1 MRRGVVPR
9 VSPERERPGREVP
22 ARGVRWCPVL
32 AAVRARD
39 LRLCPG
45 LAGGVRIALAMAGE
59 GFEPS
64 KAEPPDLQSG
74 PFDRSGTPPDARRG
88 ERRQRVATAA
98 PPGRAGA
105 ATASDQKRVLRR
117 RLGPPAPRAATR
129 ASSACG
135 S

>member
-74 PFDRSGTPPDARRG
+74 PFDRSGTPPGDPPPVPADVRTAH
-88 ERRQRVATAA
+88 RVATAA
-98 PPGRAGA
+98 PP
-105 ATASDQKRVLRR
+105 
-117 RLGPPAPRAATR
+117 
-129 ASSACG
+129 
-135 S
+135 